1 MYVHIIVISTIPSF
15 ILVFAME
22 EQWDG
27 KHFITFAYYYYT
39 LPVRLYPLLISI
51 LPCTISDSNWLSV
64 CQVIRAVLLTEIRIW
79 KEEEEKEAVEGDL
92 S

>member
-1 MYVHIIVISTIPSF
+1 MNTYTQIARQISDKKMFERCSLTFS
-15 ILVFAME
+15 
-22 EQWDG
+22 D
-27 KHFITFAYYYYT
+27 FAYYYYT

>member
-1 MYVHIIVISTIPSF
+1 
-15 ILVFAME
+15 
-22 EQWDG
+22 
-27 KHFITFAYYYYT
+27 
-39 LPVRLYPLLISI
+39 
-51 LPCTISDSNWLSV
+51 LSV

>member
-1 MYVHIIVISTIPSF
+1 MNTYTQIARQIRDKKKFERCSLTFS
-15 ILVFAME
+15 
-22 EQWDG
+22 D
-27 KHFITFAYYYYT
+27 FAYYYYT

-64 CQVIRAVLLTEIRIW
+64 CQVIRAVLSTEIRIW